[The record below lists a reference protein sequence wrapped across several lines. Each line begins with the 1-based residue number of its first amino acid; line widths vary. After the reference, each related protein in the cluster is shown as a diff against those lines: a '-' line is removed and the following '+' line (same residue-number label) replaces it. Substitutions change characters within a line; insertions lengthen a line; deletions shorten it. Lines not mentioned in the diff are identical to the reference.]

1 MKRFLLILLTL
12 ALLPVSTAL
21 AADPAIREPLN
32 RVEFQVRAERE
43 AGNDLARA
51 TLAAESEHGDPA
63 RLAAVINETMRWAL
77 EQARAAEG
85 VQARSGD
92 YRTWP
97 IYTQRRITNW
107 RATQELALE
116 AVQVAHLN
124 ALIGKLQARL
134 QVRSMDFIISGERRR
149 EIEEGLTYEA
159 LDRFRE
165 RAGAIAER
173 LGARGYDIVQ
183 LQIHDDSARPPP
195 ITLARTMGMPEDS
208 AVASEPGTSRIG
220 VTVHAVIRLR
230 D

>member
-1 MKRFLLILLTL
+1 MKRLLPILLTL
-12 ALLPVSTAL
+12 ALLPVGTAL
-21 AADPAIREPLN
+21 AADSADREPLN

-77 EQARAAEG
+77 EQARVAEG

-97 IYTQRRITNW
+97 VYTQRRITNW
-107 RATQELALE
+107 RAAQELVLE
-116 AVQVAHLN
+116 AAQVEHLN

-134 QVRSMDFIISGERRR
+134 QVRSMDFTISGERRR
-149 EIEEGLTYEA
+149 GIEEGLTHEA
-159 LDRFRE
+159 LDHFRE

-173 LGARGYDIVQ
+173 LGAHGYDIVQ
-183 LQIHDDSARPPP
+183 LQIQDDSARPPP
-195 ITLARTMGMPEDS
+195 IALVRTMGMPEDS